1 MDELAVEYG
10 HKCYQWKSSR
20 HQLLPRQAIMEELAV
35 NTITIDRQATVHELA
50 VNIIT
55 IA

>member
-1 MDELAVEYG
+1 MEELAVNID
-10 HKCYQWKSSR
+10 HNCQ
-20 HQLLPRQAIMEELAV
+20 LPRQATAEALAV

>member
-1 MDELAVEYG
+1 MEELSLILS
-10 HKCYQWKSSR
+10 Q
-20 HQLLPRQAIMEELAV
+20 LPRQATAEALAV